1 MDKKSEASEQ
11 IFIEGKELKYLCS
24 VMGYAK
30 LSFIIKKLG
39 KWREVMVL
47 NFFNLVLKRY
57 WKSMENDFWKC
68 VGTLQCVQ
76 LRQICL
82 KF

>member
-39 KWREVMVL
+39 K
-47 NFFNLVLKRY
+47 
-57 WKSMENDFWKC
+57 
-68 VGTLQCVQ
+68 
-76 LRQICL
+76 
-82 KF
+82 